1 MFQSGWQDKPIL
13 CPCALPKMSPGV
25 HRIQQQIKNYR
36 KITSSS
42 PGAKNTQKIVLNFS
56 MKKNIYLEF
65 TRIRNFNV
73 ILVKFPFAT
82 FPGHLPLF
90 LLSLLLV
97 ISSKVADNLNMVLL
111 QTN

>member
-25 HRIQQQIKNYR
+25 HRIQQQMKNR
-36 KITSSS
+36 KITIVQSH
-42 PGAKNTQKIVLNFS
+42 NTQKIS
-56 MKKNIYLEF
+56 SIKNLIYLKF
-65 TRIRNFNV
+65 TRIRNCNA
-73 ILVKFPFAT
+73 ILAKFPFAT